1 MILKKGGMFMKR
13 LKFVLGLL
21 ALSVLCYLLIV
32 VLVQNIDNQKEINND
47 NQIVNEI
54 KSLVVSETQDY
65 AANTKNTIDIAK
77 KETLETLDSSI
88 VSDFDT
94 DIDSEIVSDTDI
106 DLNFNRQIDFNLLQS
121 INSDVYCWLYI
132 PNTNIDS
139 YVLKE
144 QNVGEYYYG
153 TRDIYGRSNAT
164 GSFFIPAIPCDMP
177 DAHLL
182 ILGHRMNNG
191 SMFGNLPAYYANV
204 DSAFSYPYI
213 YLYYP
218 DRVERWKMWIAC
230 DAESDDMLYA
240 VPYTLGADD
249 YNAMLDH
256 AVDISR
262 YMLDDRPDSN
272 TPTIFLSTCNQWS
285 DGSWGR
291 FLVGCIPDYTFAID

>member
-1 MILKKGGMFMKR
+1 MKR
-13 LKFVLGLL
+13 LRFVLSLL

-47 NQIVNEI
+47 IQIVNEI

-65 AANTKNTIDIAK
+65 AVNTKNTIDIVE
-77 KETLETLDSSI
+77 KETLNSSI
-88 VSDFDT
+88 VSDYDT
-94 DIDSEIVSDTDI
+94 NIDSEIVSDTDI

-291 FLVGCIPDYTFAID
+291 FLVGCIPDYTFVID